1 MKHRNYLYIISL
13 LKKEFYN
20 IINKRGGIMKLNN
33 KGWGLTEMIFICCG
47 VLICLMIVIYYVNRL
62 EYGINKNNNTY
73 ENNDSE
79 TISEPDPIVDDS
91 NKYNDYFIECQ
102 DAAIDY
108 VKGLNIEEEVKTLS
122 LPLTTLI
129 ENNYVEILEDCTGN
143 ILINKEND
151 VYTATAAISCSNY
164 EE

>member
-1 MKHRNYLYIISL
+1 
-13 LKKEFYN
+13 
-20 IINKRGGIMKLNN
+20 MKLNN

-79 TISEPDPIVDDS
+79 TISEPDPIVD
-91 NKYNDYFIECQ
+91 DYFIECQ